1 MINSLKI
8 KLLLTGLI
16 CALLA
21 GFAGGAAIW
30 SLNQIHATFKKTTT
44 SVSDKITTQNR
55 ELIHV
60 IERRK
65 IVSNI
70 LNADTVNDLETYL
83 PRIVRIGNNENS
95 RSDHLDDRF
104 KKSIQ
109 DLFQVKRNFFIIENR
124 LAELESANKKILDE
138 ITSLS
143 FNLTDDIEFDA
154 ILNMENASGLAIRD
168 INSQLDSTR
177 TQQESKIKI
186 LDSYRNM
193 KAITDKAF
201 LSLKTA
207 LTINVRCKE
216 IDALLKSVLL
226 LNDADLIDYQ
236 YALIVKSVKNIQQ
249 NLNELPAS
257 AKAKKLTMNL
267 AGLESNIHQIC
278 QAAHSRLSHRNDIL
292 NADKTIEEQ
301 LNYTQET
308 TLVRTAD
315 MVKKAEKELKNSD
328 DLVKKWKRI
337 ELIIVAV
344 TLVLV
349 ILISFGLSHSVSRQ
363 LNQLN
368 EGISIIA
375 NGNLDH
381 RVDTKTKDE
390 IGYFSRSFDD
400 MTRTLK
406 KNMDEITQARM
417 DAEQASVAK
426 SEFLAN
432 MSHEI
437 RTPMNGVLG
446 MLETLSETPLT
457 MEQKSFMDIAKTS
470 ADAMLALINDILD
483 FSKVEA
489 GKLDIEN
496 IDFNLRTTL
505 ENSTDMLAMKA
516 FEKGIEFACII
527 KEDVPVDLNGDP
539 GRIRQVINNLCGN
552 AIKFV
557 EKGEVSI
564 QVSVDSQSE
573 ENVILLF
580 KVIDTGI
587 GIPKSKIP
595 ILFDSFTQV
604 DASTTRKYG
613 GTGLGLAISK
623 QLVELMD
630 GRIGVESELG
640 KGSTFWFTI
649 DFGRQKVSAD
659 KQILPSEDLIGV
671 NILIVDDKILNHKVL
686 SEHLKSWECRFQAA
700 TTGNEAVRLLKE
712 ASFKKDPFQ
721 IVLMDMHLPSMTGEE
736 AGRLIKNDPDL
747 KDTHLVVVSS
757 AAKRGDAARF
767 KQYGFSGFLTK
778 PLKKQQM
785 FDCLRALLGT
795 SPKYLNDP
803 KAPIITQYTLE
814 DHTPIVEGAATGLN
828 ILLVEDN
835 IINQKV
841 VTTFLKKTDHVIT
854 IANNGEEAVKIAAE
868 NEFDF
873 ILMDNQMPVMGGIEA
888 TANIRKAEGKKGS
901 HTPII
906 ALTANAM
913 AGDREKFLSAGM
925 DDYIAKPLKKQHLFQ
940 LISEYQK
947 LKETG

>member
-1 MINSLKI
+1 MMNSLKI

-21 GFAGGAAIW
+21 GFAGGAGIW
-30 SLNQIHATFKKTTT
+30 SLNQIHATFKETTT
-44 SVSDKITTQNR
+44 SVGDKITTQNS
-55 ELIHV
+55 ELILV

-70 LNADTVNDLETYL
+70 LNANTIKELETYL
-83 PRIVRIGNNENS
+83 PQIIRIGNNENS
-95 RSDHLDDRF
+95 SSDHSNDGF
-104 KKSIQ
+104 KKLIQ
-109 DLFQVKRNFFIIENR
+109 DLFQVKRDSFVIENI
-124 LAELESANKKILDE
+124 LVDLESANKKILDE

-154 ILNMENASGLAIRD
+154 IVSMENASGLAIRD
-168 INSQLDSTR
+168 INSQLDSTK
-177 TQQESKIKI
+177 TLQESKLKI
-186 LDSYRNM
+186 LDSYQHM
-193 KAITDKAF
+193 KVITDKAF

-207 LTINVRCKE
+207 LIINMRCKE
-216 IDALLKSVLL
+216 IDALLKDVFL
-226 LNDADLIDYQ
+226 LNDADLIEYQ
-236 YALIVKSVKNIQQ
+236 HALMDKSLENIKQ

-257 AKAKKLTMNL
+257 AKVTKLETNL
-267 AGLESNIHQIC
+267 SGLESNIHQIYLT
-278 QAAHSRLSHRNDIL
+278 ALRRLNHRNDIF
-292 NADKTIEEQ
+292 NADEKIKKQ
-301 LNYTQET
+301 LSYTQET

-315 MVKKAEKELKNSD
+315 MVQKAEKELKGSD
-328 DLVKKWKRI
+328 ELVKKWKKI
-337 ELIIVAV
+337 ELIIVAI

-349 ILISFGLSHSVSRQ
+349 IIISFGLSHSVSRQ
-363 LNQLN
+363 LSQLN
-368 EGISIIA
+368 EGIDIIA
-375 NGNLDH
+375 KGNLDH

-406 KNMDEITQARM
+406 KNMNEMTQARM
-417 DAEQASVAK
+417 DAEQASIAK
-426 SEFLAN
+426 TEFLAN
-432 MSHEI
+432 MTHEI

-457 MEQKSFMDIAKTS
+457 TEQKNFMDIAKTS

-505 ENSTDMLAMKA
+505 ENSTDMLAVKA

-539 GRIRQVINNLCGN
+539 GRIRQIISNLCGN

-564 QVSVDSQSE
+564 QVSVQSQSE
-573 ENVILLF
+573 QSVLLLF
-580 KVIDTGI
+580 KVTDTGI
-587 GIPKSKIP
+587 GIPESKIP

-623 QLVELMD
+623 QLVELMG
-630 GRIGVESELG
+630 GRIGVESEQG

-649 DFGRQKVSAD
+649 DFHRQRISPD
-659 KQILPSEDLIGV
+659 KQILPCEDLKGV
-671 NILIVDDKILNHKVL
+671 KILIVDEKVLNHKVL
-686 SEHLKSWECRFQAA
+686 SEHLKSWECRFEAA

-712 ASFKKDPFQ
+712 ACLDKDPFQ

-736 AGRLIKNDPDL
+736 AGRLIKNDPGL
-747 KDTHLVVVSS
+747 KETHLVVVSS

-778 PLKKQQM
+778 PVKKQQI

-795 SPKYLNDP
+795 SSEYLNDP
-803 KAPIITQYTLE
+803 KSPIITQYTLE
-814 DHTPIVEGAATGLN
+814 DHTPIVEDATTGLD

-854 IANNGEEAVKIAAE
+854 IANNGEEAVKITAE
-868 NEFDF
+868 KKFDF

-888 TANIRKAEGKKGS
+888 AAIIRKAENEKGI

-913 AGDREKFLSAGM
+913 VGDREKFLAAGM
-925 DDYIAKPLKKQHLFQ
+925 DDYLSKPLKKQRLFQ
-940 LISEYQK
+940 LISEFQN
-947 LKETG
+947 LKKTG